1 MQDKF
6 SVSFI
11 DDEGSI
17 IVPKSVRPTIDYEV
31 THLGNKKGARQQF
44 RHKNLHIRDYGD
56 YYTVHI
62 DNIDPRK
69 DPLGHLLMDAPEFLI
84 GILSAVSI
92 GKLIGPAILKSKRTE
107 DDNKGTQLSSGIA
120 AGSIIGSAAI
130 TSYMATIILK
140 KIAGKGWF

>member
-1 MQDKF
+1 MHYKF

-69 DPLGHLLMDAPEFLI
+69 DPLGHLIIDAPEFLV
-84 GILSAVSI
+84 GIMSAVSI
-92 GKLIGPAILKSKRTE
+92 GKLIGPAVGKSKRLE
-107 DDNKGTQLSSGIA
+107 ADKKENQLSSGVA
-120 AGSIIGSAAI
+120 AGCIIGSAAV
-130 TSYMATIILK
+130 TSYMATIYIK
-140 KIAGKGWF
+140 RIIKRGWF

>member
-1 MQDKF
+1 MHYKF

-69 DPLGHLLMDAPEFLI
+69 DPLGHLIIDAPEFLV
-84 GILSAVSI
+84 GIMSAVSI
-92 GKLIGPAILKSKRTE
+92 GKLIGPAVGKSKRLE
-107 DDNKGTQLSSGIA
+107 ADKKENQLSSGVA
-120 AGSIIGSAAI
+120 AGCIIGSAAV
-130 TSYMATIILK
+130 TSYMATIFIK
-140 KIAGKGWF
+140 RIIKRGWF